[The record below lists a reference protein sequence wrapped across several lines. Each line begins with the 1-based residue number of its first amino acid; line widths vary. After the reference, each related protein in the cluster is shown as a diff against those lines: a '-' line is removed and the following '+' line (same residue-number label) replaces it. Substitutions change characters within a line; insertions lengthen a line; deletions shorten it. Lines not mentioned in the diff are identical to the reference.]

1 MSSSSW
7 WAQKLGTPTPP
18 STPPY
23 QQPSQQPVLPVQQQQ
38 QPVYQPSRV
47 PQRSNSNC
55 PGCGSGNYGQMTP
68 ETRARCY
75 DCGYP
80 LVQQGSGMTVGQ
92 GSSGPTRAARQAA
105 GGGFNPGTIID
116 RIG

>member
-1 MSSSSW
+1 MNSSSW
-7 WAQKLGTPTPP
+7 WAQKLGNGAPSSNTPSMPA
-18 STPPY
+18 PY
-23 QQPSQQPVLPVQQQQ
+23 QQPVLPAQQQA
-38 QPVYQPSRV
+38 PTSPRI
-47 PQRSNSNC
+47 PPRSNSAC
-55 PGCGSGNYGQMTP
+55 PNCGSGNYGGTA
-68 ETRARCY
+68 ETRSRCY

-80 LVQQGSGMTVGQ
+80 LIQQGSGMTVGQ